1 MLDNDDCAPGL
12 LHDVGDVVLHG
23 THVLIP
29 VAVPVTREIGHP
41 WIDGGENRSGFR
53 DVRAQRIP
61 VIRLMPTHGGSRP
74 LEVRLCKTR
83 NAMARGTA
91 GGGTTNSAP
100 DPTAY
105 RDVCVWS
112 VSAYPV
118 LGMAQAHARA
128 ARDVKTGVR
137 YPPRC
142 TFRTPRGGAGHPDHA
157 AQAGRGTAG
166 KRLDDG

>member
-1 MLDNDDCAPGL
+1 MLDNDDCASGL
-12 LHDVGDVVLHG
+12 LRDVGDVALHG

-53 DVRAQRIP
+53 DVRAAYPGDQADADTRGA
-61 VIRLMPTHGGSRP
+61 RQ

-83 NAMARGTA
+83 NDMARGTA

-118 LGMAQAHARA
+118 LRMVQAHPRT
-128 ARDVKTGVR
+128 ARDFETRVR
-137 YPPRC
+137 
-142 TFRTPRGGAGHPDHA
+142 
-157 AQAGRGTAG
+157 
-166 KRLDDG
+166 